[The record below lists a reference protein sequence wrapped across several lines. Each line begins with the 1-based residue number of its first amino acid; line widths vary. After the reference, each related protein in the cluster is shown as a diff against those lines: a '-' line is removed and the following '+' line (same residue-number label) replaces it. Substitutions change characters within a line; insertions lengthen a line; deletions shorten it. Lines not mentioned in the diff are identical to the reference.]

1 MNKITNSTKISQQ
14 ANKFY
19 IKYLGMK
26 KKRILRKN
34 RIIIKMNTLRKVC
47 KSLAMQ
53 FKKSL
58 LRKMHFQNV
67 LRLNK
72 YMKI

>member
-26 KKRILRKN
+26 KKRILRKKQN
-34 RIIIKMNTLRKVC
+34 YNKNEYT
-47 KSLAMQ
+47 
-53 FKKSL
+53 KKSL
-58 LRKMHFQNV
+58 QKPCNAV
-67 LRLNK
+67 
-72 YMKI
+72 